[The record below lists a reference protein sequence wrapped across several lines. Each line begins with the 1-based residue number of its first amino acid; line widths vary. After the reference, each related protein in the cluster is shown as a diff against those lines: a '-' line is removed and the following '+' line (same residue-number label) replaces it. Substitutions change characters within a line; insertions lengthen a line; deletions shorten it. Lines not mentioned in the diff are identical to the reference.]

1 MVKQNERRLVRH
13 SLLEVNGH
21 YEVDLVKMEQ
31 QIIEKKV
38 KLLLFCNPHNPG
50 GRVWTKEELLAIGRL
65 CQKHQVTVVSDE
77 IHQDLIFKPHTFT
90 SFTVA
95 DEAFKE
101 FTVTLTAATK
111 TFNLAGIKIQCCSF
125 LMKNYGNLSYLY
137 KTKIIKAASI
147 LLATLERQLP
157 IKQGRNG

>member
-1 MVKQNERRLVRH
+1 M
-13 SLLEVNGH
+13 
-21 YEVDLVKMEQ
+21 
-31 QIIEKKV
+31 
-38 KLLLFCNPHNPG
+38 P
-50 GRVWTKEELLAIGRL
+50 
-65 CQKHQVTVVSDE
+65 KHQVTVVSDE

-111 TFNLAGIKIQCCSF
+111 TFNLAGIKNSMLFIPNEKLRQSF
-125 LMKNYGNLSYLY
+125 VSLQD
-137 KTKIIKAASI
+137 KIIKAASI

>member
-1 MVKQNERRLVRH
+1 MIQSTPFADVVKQNERRLVRH

-31 QIIEKKV
+31 QIIEEKV
-38 KLLLFCNPHNPG
+38 KLLLFVIPIIWWACLD
-50 GRVWTKEELLAIGRL
+50 KEELLAIGRL

-111 TFNLAGIKIQCCSF
+111 PLI
-125 LMKNYGNLSYLY
+125 
-137 KTKIIKAASI
+137 
-147 LLATLERQLP
+147 
-157 IKQGRNG
+157 

>member
-1 MVKQNERRLVRH
+1 MRH

-31 QIIEKKV
+31 QIIEEKV

-77 IHQDLIFKPHTFT
+77 IHRI
-90 SFTVA
+90 
-95 DEAFKE
+95 
-101 FTVTLTAATK
+101 
-111 TFNLAGIKIQCCSF
+111 
-125 LMKNYGNLSYLY
+125 
-137 KTKIIKAASI
+137 
-147 LLATLERQLP
+147 
-157 IKQGRNG
+157 